1 MQGIINLSEET
12 VPLISLFFKEFT
24 KITKEKNKK
33 NKIEDRVSTH
43 LQTIEKI
50 YNKANKYHK
59 VA

>member
-1 MQGIINLSEET
+1 MQGIINLSEER

-50 YNKANKYHK
+50 YKANKYHK